1 MTSRDQ
7 KFAVVTG
14 ANRGIGLALTRELS
28 QRGYHVLAACR
39 KSTPTL
45 AALTVEVTEG
55 VDVTE
60 AAGIE
65 RLAAAVGD
73 RNIDLLINNAGILR
87 WGDQLDALDIDGIR
101 NQFEVNALGPLLVT
115 AKLRTRLQQG
125 AKVALI
131 TSRMGSIDD
140 NTSGGFYGYRMS
152 KAALNMAGKSLA
164 EDLKRQGV
172 AVAILH
178 PGMVKTEMV
187 GDHGQVEPEQAAQGL
202 LARVDA
208 LTLATTGG
216 FWHANGERLPW

>member
-28 QRGYHVLAACR
+28 QRGYQVLAACR
-39 KSTPTL
+39 QRSP
-45 AALTVEVTEG
+45 ALSALDVEVAEG

-60 AAGIE
+60 TAGIE

-73 RNIDLLINNAGILR
+73 RNIDLLVNNAGILR
-87 WGDQLDALDIDGIR
+87 WGDQLDALDVAGIR
-101 NQFEVNALGPLLVT
+101 TQFEVNALGPLLVT

-172 AVAILH
+172 AVVILH
-178 PGMVKTEMV
+178 PGMVKTDMV
-187 GDHGQVEPEQAAQGL
+187 GDHGQIEPELAAQGL